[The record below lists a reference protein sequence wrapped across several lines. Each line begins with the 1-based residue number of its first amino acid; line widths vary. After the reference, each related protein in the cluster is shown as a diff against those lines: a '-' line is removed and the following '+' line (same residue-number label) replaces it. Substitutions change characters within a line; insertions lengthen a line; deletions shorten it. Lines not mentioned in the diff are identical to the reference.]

1 MSLRTPNPYRSYQT
15 LIDFQRSKE
24 RLSVVADQIA
34 SGKRITRLSD
44 DPTGAALVMDFQ
56 TSIERNSMYI
66 KQGETA
72 NTFLKGT
79 ESALKA
85 VNIQM
90 ERLLELSEAAMSDLQ
105 EGRGRDAM
113 AAEVDILRTIILDLS
128 NTKEQGK
135 YLFAGTN
142 TKTMPFSF
150 AVTFEDLWEVPNP
163 STTLPPL
170 LPTTPPPPKPTP
182 PLSGAQAAVSYW
194 GNMGVI
200 DLDISPVASVTTN
213 LTGEYVFQGTRDIG
227 TNQLDPNQDIF
238 IAITQLRDGML
249 NDDTAL
255 IKQAY
260 DNLKL
265 INERVSVC
273 LTIVGSRTVS
283 IENTGFNLGDFTES
297 LQSIQ
302 NAYDG
307 LEYPR
312 AITQLAAEQT
322 SQQASLSILSKLGR
336 LSLFDYI
343 G

>member
-1 MSLRTPNPYRSYQT
+1 MSLRTPNPFRSYQT

-34 SGKRITRLSD
+34 SGRRITRLSD

-56 TSIERNSMYI
+56 NSIERNTMYI

-72 NTFLKGT
+72 STFLKGT
-79 ESALKA
+79 ESALNA
-85 VNIQM
+85 INIQM
-90 ERLLELSEAAMSDLQ
+90 DRLLELSEAAMSDLQ
-105 EGRGRDAM
+105 EGKGRDAM
-113 AAEVDILRTIILDLS
+113 SAEVDILRTIILDLS

-135 YLFAGTN
+135 YIFAGTA
-142 TKTMPFSF
+142 TQTIPFSVNPNPPV
-150 AVTFEDLWEVPNP
+150 AWPVPNP
-163 STTLPPL
+163 AALVTGSHDPY
-170 LPTTPPPPKPTP
+170 
-182 PLSGAQAAVSYW
+182 QAVFYD
-194 GNMGVI
+194 GNLGVI
-200 DLDISPVASVTTN
+200 DLDISPVASVTAN
-213 LTGEYVFQGTRDIG
+213 LTGEYVFLGNRIEDPPGSGTYV
-227 TNQLDPNQDIF
+227 LDPNQDIF
-238 IAITQLRDGML
+238 IAITQLRDGMI
-249 NDDTAL
+249 NDDTDL

-265 INERVSVC
+265 IKDRVNVC

-312 AITQLAAEQT
+312 AITQLTAEQT

>member
-1 MSLRTPNPYRSYQT
+1 MSLRTPNPFRSYQT

-34 SGKRITRLSD
+34 SGKKITRLSD

-56 TSIERNSMYI
+56 TSIDRNNMYI

-72 NTFLKGT
+72 STFLKGT

-85 VNIQM
+85 IDIQM
-90 ERLLELSEAAMSDLQ
+90 ARLLELSEAGMSDLN
-105 EGRGRDAM
+105 EGRGRQAM
-113 AAEVDILRTIILDLS
+113 AAEIDVLRTIILDLS

-135 YLFAGTN
+135 YLFAGTA
-142 TKTMPFSF
+142 TKTMPFSLNPAPPVAGNPSPAPPF
-150 AVTFEDLWEVPNP
+150 STFWTVPNP
-163 STTLPPL
+163 AALVSGSHDPYQAVFYDGNLGNIDMD
-170 LPTTPPPPKPTP
+170 
-182 PLSGAQAAVSYW
+182 LSP
-194 GNMGVI
+194 I
-200 DLDISPVASVTTN
+200 ASVTAN
-213 LTGEYVFQGTRDIG
+213 LTGEYVFLGSRDLVTG
-227 TNQLDPNQDIF
+227 DLDPNQDIF
-238 IAITQLRDGML
+238 IAITQLRDGMMT
-249 NDDTAL
+249 DDTEL

-260 DNLKL
+260 DNLRTIKER
-265 INERVSVC
+265 INVC
-273 LTIVGSRTVS
+273 LTQVGSRTIS

-297 LQSIQ
+297 LLAIQ
-302 NAYDG
+302 NTYDG

-322 SQQASLSILSKLGR
+322 TQQASLSILSKLGK